1 MKKYDLSGIMK
12 RAWALVRKL
21 GWTISQGL
29 KRAWKE
35 AKTVNVEAAE
45 LSLEENVI
53 AKLQHRIDIAPDVY
67 NYEIQTNLWENY
79 GRSRTYFKVVETR
92 KNTRH
97 YGVRDYGYI
106 DNQKNVYVA
115 GKNDAFGKYDFS
127 GNVMK

>member
-1 MKKYDLSGIMK
+1 MKKYNLSHIMK
-12 RAWALVRKL
+12 RAWELVKKL

-35 AKTVNVEAAE
+35 AKAVQVKAAE
-45 LSLEENVI
+45 VSLEEQVI
-53 AKLQHRIDIAPDVY
+53 AKLQERINIASDVY

-79 GRSRTYFKVVETR
+79 GKSRTYFKVVETR
-92 KNTRH
+92 NQSKH

-115 GKNDAFGKYDFS
+115 GKNDAFGRYDFS
-127 GNVMK
+127 GNVM

>member
-1 MKKYDLSGIMK
+1 MKKYNLSHIMK
-12 RAWALVRKL
+12 RAWELVKKL

-29 KRAWKE
+29 KRARKE
-35 AKTVNVEAAE
+35 AKAIQIEAAE
-45 LSLEENVI
+45 VSLEEQVI
-53 AKLQHRIDIAPDVY
+53 AKLQERINIASDVY

-79 GRSRTYFKVVETR
+79 GKSRTYFKVVETR
-92 KNTRH
+92 NHSKH

-127 GNVMK
+127 GNVM

>member
-1 MKKYDLSGIMK
+1 MGISKKIRMDNLSGIKESMEGSK
-12 RAWALVRKL
+12 N
-21 GWTISQGL
+21 SQCC
-29 KRAWKE
+29 
-35 AKTVNVEAAE
+35 EAAE

-92 KNTRH
+92 KNSRH

>member
-1 MKKYDLSGIMK
+1 MKKYNLSQIMK
-12 RAWALVRKL
+12 RAWELVKKL

-35 AKTVNVEAAE
+35 AKAIQVEAAE
-45 LSLEENVI
+45 VSLEEQVI
-53 AKLQHRIDIAPDVY
+53 AKLQERINIASDVY

-79 GRSRTYFKVVETR
+79 GKSRTYFKVVETR
-92 KNTRH
+92 NHSKH

-127 GNVMK
+127 GNVM